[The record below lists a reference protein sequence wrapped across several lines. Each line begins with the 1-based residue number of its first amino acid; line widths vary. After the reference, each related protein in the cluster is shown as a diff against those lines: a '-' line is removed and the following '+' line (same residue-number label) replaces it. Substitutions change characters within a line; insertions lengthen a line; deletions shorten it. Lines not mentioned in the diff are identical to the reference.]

1 MNSEETL
8 LSCLQQLND
17 EEILR
22 LQKIIKEVEG
32 SRHQECFI
40 LGTYLAQIN
49 QLEEAAELLAI
60 AVGGDPKNSDYHCNL
75 GVVEHKLN
83 PVSYT
88 HLTLPTA

>member
-17 EEILR
+17 EEVLR
-22 LQKIIKEVEG
+22 LQKIVREVEG

-49 QLEEAAELLAI
+49 QLEEALDLGWQTFKECFEAKE
-60 AVGGDPKNSDYHCNL
+60 VGIKQQHIDNYWPK
-75 GVVEHKLN
+75 
-83 PVSYT
+83 
-88 HLTLPTA
+88 